1 MNGQLTIFR
10 IWIHACAIKSA
21 FWYPKTL
28 ERWLNGNTFY
38 IEKLQSKTK
47 IMAKN
52 FIKFR
57 QCLLTVYFK
66 YSLWLKICWK
76 EVSKNA
82 QTIKENSRL
91 VI

>member
-52 FIKFR
+52 FYKISTMFTDSLFQVFSVIENLLKRGIKKR
-57 QCLLTVYFK
+57 
-66 YSLWLKICWK
+66 S
-76 EVSKNA
+76 NH
-82 QTIKENSRL
+82 
-91 VI
+91 